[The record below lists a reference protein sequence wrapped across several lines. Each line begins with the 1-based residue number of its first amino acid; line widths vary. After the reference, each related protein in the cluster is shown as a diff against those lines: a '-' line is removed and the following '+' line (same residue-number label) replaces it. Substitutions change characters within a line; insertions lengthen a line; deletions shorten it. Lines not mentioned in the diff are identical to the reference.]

1 MPSQEEYLDN
11 LLKGLNESDDM
22 DFNEAGGE
30 EIDFAGA
37 EIKEFADSDVA
48 IGVNDTL
55 HLSEEDIERLLSG
68 EDKPVM
74 EEIPVMEE
82 MSSDGQDSDLMD
94 LLKQEEDS
102 DYQEI
107 QELLQKADNNE
118 AVSDDIV
125 ALLENV
131 TDEQINP
138 LEEIEQENVKTEES
152 VFDEKASR
160 SAARKREKEA
170 RRAEKNAMKE
180 AKKAARREAKA
191 ARKAENKAQQESAPE
206 EISLQEGKETQAE
219 SVSAD
224 IPESNGDEVQQK
236 FDDMDLSGLDA
247 LFANID
253 AEPVSEIKQDE
264 MQDETAVT
272 ENPMDNI
279 STDSL
284 VERLVEE
291 KRPKKK
297 AISKLLDLLTEE
309 VEEEEDS
316 TKNNENIQLSDENK
330 TIIDELDKDKKKKK
344 KKGKKDKGSK
354 ENSSDEESESG
365 NDKDKKRNK
374 PKKEKKVKKVKVEK
388 NAEEDNSYRRGSK
401 LTFKQIFPMLLRCL
415 SVAVI
420 IILASDIA
428 AEYSAKKAAK
438 EAYYNGDY
446 ETCYQYL
453 FGKDRNESEQI
464 MYSKSECILRIR
476 MWIREYEM
484 LAEDGLEAEALDSLI
499 QSVDK
504 YPLLYE
510 YAVQWNAGP
519 DMEEPYARILGILSE
534 KYHLT
539 EAQALEIAETRSD
552 VEYSKMIYT
561 IADGGEFGSWNAPK
575 SEDTV
580 ETPEVLEDLLQEEAD
595 LSDTSFVDN
604 N

>member
-11 LLKGLNESDDM
+11 LLKGFNESDDM
-22 DFNEAGGE
+22 DFKEADGE
-30 EIDFAGA
+30 EVDFAGA
-37 EIKEFADSDVA
+37 EINEFTDPDVA
-48 IGVNDTL
+48 IGVDDTV
-55 HLSEEDIERLLSG
+55 HLSEEDIERLLSE

-94 LLKQEEDS
+94 LLKQEENS

-107 QELLQKADNNE
+107 QEMLQKADNNE

-138 LEEIEQENVKTEES
+138 LEEIEQENIKSEES
-152 VFDEKASR
+152 AFDEKASR
-160 SAARKREKEA
+160 SAARKKEKEA
-170 RRAEKNAMKE
+170 RKAEKNAMKE
-180 AKKAARREAKA
+180 AKKAARREEKA
-191 ARKAENKAQQESAPE
+191 ARKAENKAKQETASE
-206 EISLQEGKETQAE
+206 EISLQEGEKNQSE
-219 SVSAD
+219 SASAD
-224 IPESNGDEVQQK
+224 IPESKGDEVQQI

-247 LFANID
+247 LFADID
-253 AEPVSEIKQDE
+253 AEQVSDIKQDKK
-264 MQDETAVT
+264 QNETAVA
-272 ENPMDNI
+272 DNSRDKI

-284 VERLVEE
+284 VEKLVDE

-297 AISKLLDLLTEE
+297 PLSKLLDFLTEE

-316 TKNNENIQLSDENK
+316 AKNNENIQLSDENK

-344 KKGKKDKGSK
+344 KKGKKDRGTK

-365 NDKDKKRNK
+365 SDKDKKRNK
-374 PKKEKKVKKVKVEK
+374 PQKEKKVKKVKTEK
-388 NAEEDNSYRRGSK
+388 NVEEDNSYRRGSK
-401 LTFKQIFPMLLRCL
+401 LTFKQILPMLLRCL

-420 IILASDIA
+420 IILASNIV

-484 LAEDGLEAEALDSLI
+484 LVEEGLEAEALDSLI

-539 EAQALEIAETRSD
+539 EAQAFEIADTRSD

-561 IADGGEFGSWNAPK
+561 IADGGEFGSWNTPK
-575 SEDTV
+575 SEDTL

-595 LSDTSFVDN
+595 LSDTPFVDN